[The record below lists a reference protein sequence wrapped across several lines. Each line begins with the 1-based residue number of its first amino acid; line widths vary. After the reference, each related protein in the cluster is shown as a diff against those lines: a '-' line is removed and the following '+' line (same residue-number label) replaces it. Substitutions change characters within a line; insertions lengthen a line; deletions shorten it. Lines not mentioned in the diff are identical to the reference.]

1 MTTHL
6 LTTLI
11 AALTLAACQ
20 PAPSTADAATADTP
34 AAPHNLII
42 YYHGDNIDA
51 LRRAV
56 STYGAEI
63 LYHYPNLHGIAIR
76 IPAQKKPGRCRNLFQ
91 PPTGNRWCP
100 KMYVASNKSVVDIEK
115 SDGKCLNVI
124 EHLLGKTAGFTHRTA
139 YPLA

>member
-63 LYHYPNLHGIAIR
+63 LYHYPNLHGIAVR

-91 PPTGNRWCP
+91 PPTGNKRRRP
-100 KMYVASNKSVVDIEK
+100 RPDTTIAITAAHGRQTK
-115 SDGKCLNVI
+115 
-124 EHLLGKTAGFTHRTA
+124 KTA
-139 YPLA
+139 P

>member
-1 MTTHL
+1 MTTHP

-20 PAPSTADAATADTP
+20 PAPSTADTP

-63 LYHYPNLHGIAIR
+63 LYHYPNLHGFAIR
-76 IPAQKKPGRCRNLFQ
+76 IPADKSLNDAEAYFSRL
-91 PPTGNRWCP
+91 
-100 KMYVASNKSVVDIEK
+100 SNVSGVLRDQTQQ
-115 SDGKCLNVI
+115 LQ
-124 EHLLGKTAGFTHRTA
+124 
-139 YPLA
+139 

>member
-1 MTTHL
+1 MTTHP

-20 PAPSTADAATADTP
+20 PAPSTAHAATANTP

-63 LYHYPNLHGIAIR
+63 LYHYPNLHGIAVR
-76 IPAQKKPGRCRNLFQ
+76 IPAQKTLEDAETYFSRQ
-91 PPTGNRWCP
+91 PEVNG
-100 KMYVASNKSVVDIEK
+100 VARDQIQQ
-115 SDGKCLNVI
+115 LQ
-124 EHLLGKTAGFTHRTA
+124 
-139 YPLA
+139 

>member
-1 MTTHL
+1 MTTHP

-20 PAPSTADAATADTP
+20 PAPSTADTP

-63 LYHYPNLHGIAIR
+63 LYHYPNLHGIAVR
-76 IPAQKKPGRCRNLFQ
+76 IPAQKTLEDAETYFSRQ
-91 PPTGNRWCP
+91 PEING
-100 KMYVASNKSVVDIEK
+100 VARDQIQQ
-115 SDGKCLNVI
+115 LQ
-124 EHLLGKTAGFTHRTA
+124 
-139 YPLA
+139 